1 MLNVAYFELF
11 YVSTKQLNSFGFIF
25 FPEMGMRFKQPKSSN
40 LPLSRLIQGGFSTN
54 CTSTTGVSEKKMWGG
69 KTIKTFNLSMT
80 DNDIRLLTSFAIS
93 H

>member
-1 MLNVAYFELF
+1 
-11 YVSTKQLNSFGFIF
+11 
-25 FPEMGMRFKQPKSSN
+25 MGMRFKQSKSSN

-69 KTIKTFNLSMT
+69 KTIKTFNLSMM

-93 H
+93 HQPLYHVTARLSVQ